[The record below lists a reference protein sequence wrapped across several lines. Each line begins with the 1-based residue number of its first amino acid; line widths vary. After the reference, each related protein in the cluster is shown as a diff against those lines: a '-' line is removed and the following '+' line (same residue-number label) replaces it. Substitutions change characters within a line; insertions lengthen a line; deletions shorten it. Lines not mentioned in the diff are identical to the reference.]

1 MEGKKQIDLKKEFG
15 HYATKYKSLNPFNEI
30 DSKKLLKERYKQN
43 LDDSKPLEDEEPTK
57 TVTVDLFKQI
67 PLLED
72 IDLTKSDPL
81 CNMPKLS
88 EKEAVRRVRN
98 KFIRLQLLYAQEYRY
113 LLFKYRVKRREYLVN
128 KKCDSESYGQ
138 LNKSKWTNDEE
149 YAKFRKLKLLQHYQK
164 MTIGQE
170 AVVFKTA
177 MDRKIRAT
185 SLLNNKGK
193 SHLPH
198 CTYVEMGIKCTG
210 KMIPKSKYCKKHILK
225 DPKQILFRACNVLQS
240 DNQCQEP
247 IVNFDTKSTCVLH
260 EKLPMLRD

>member
-43 LDDSKPLEDEEPTK
+43 LDDNKPLDEEEKLK
-57 TVTVDLFKQI
+57 TVTVELYKQI

-113 LLFKYRVKRREYLVN
+113 VLIYYVKHLV
-128 KKCDSESYGQ
+128 D
-138 LNKSKWTNDEE
+138 
-149 YAKFRKLKLLQHYQK
+149 
-164 MTIGQE
+164 M
-170 AVVFKTA
+170 
-177 MDRKIRAT
+177 
-185 SLLNNKGK
+185 
-193 SHLPH
+193 
-198 CTYVEMGIKCTG
+198 
-210 KMIPKSKYCKKHILK
+210 
-225 DPKQILFRACNVLQS
+225 
-240 DNQCQEP
+240 
-247 IVNFDTKSTCVLH
+247 
-260 EKLPMLRD
+260 